1 MPTSKKSLCSAS
13 ILIAEDDESNRKV
26 TSAILRHLG
35 YQTDA
40 VSNGKETLLALK
52 SKPYDII
59 LMNLRM
65 PEMDGLEATRL
76 IRERC
81 PPSLQPRIIALTAYI
96 LPNSREICL
105 NAGMNDFIPKPVKM
119 SDLAKMLNKHI
130 RISQRQNAFMLLHS
144 EASKTL
150 DSMPKRARYISPFR
164 QNIHLKN

>member
-1 MPTSKKSLCSAS
+1 MKKSLSSAS

-26 TSAILRHLG
+26 TTAILRHLG
-35 YQTDA
+35 YRADA
-40 VSNGKETLLALK
+40 VTNGRETLLALK
-52 SKPYDII
+52 RRPYDII

-81 PPSLQPRIIALTAYI
+81 PQSLQPKIIALTAYV
-96 LPNSREICL
+96 LPNSRELCL

-119 SDLAKMLNKHI
+119 KDLANVLNKHI
-130 RISQRQNAFMLLHS
+130 RILQRQTAFMLLQR

-150 DSMPKRARYISPFR
+150 DSLPKGERHILPFKR
-164 QNIHLKN
+164 NFCLKN